1 MITIEE
7 LAECLALP
15 IALYPSFPFG
25 RPQIVAYY
33 EMFKDADITKQEL
46 LEAVK
51 GAVKESTY
59 FPTVAGIYAFIDK
72 RETPIP
78 PRFSAIEAGNAE
90 AIPWWR
96 RCGGVCWPAC
106 LAPGP
111 GARSTP
117 WMRCGATAAAG
128 SGPANGRRV
137 PTMCWPGCRRG

>member
-72 RETPIP
+72 HGTPIP
-78 PRFSAIEAGNAE
+78 PRFTAIEASYPE
-90 AIPWWR
+90 AIPMPE
-96 RCGGVCWPAC
+96 GLKELISKSFNLPKEG
-106 LAPGP
+106 
-111 GARSTP
+111 
-117 WMRCGATAAAG
+117 
-128 SGPANGRRV
+128 
-137 PTMCWPGCRRG
+137 